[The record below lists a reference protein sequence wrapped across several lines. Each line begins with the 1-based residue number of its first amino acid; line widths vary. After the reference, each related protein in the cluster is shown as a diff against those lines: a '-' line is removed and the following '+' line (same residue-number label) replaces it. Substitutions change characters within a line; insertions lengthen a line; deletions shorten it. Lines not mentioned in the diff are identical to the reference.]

1 MTNGKK
7 KAGPTAGSFMAELQ
21 QETDRVRQATAA
33 LADGL
38 WLELLKVAEALPAS
52 VSLSLPSMHPLCLL
66 YL

>member
-7 KAGPTAGSFMAELQ
+7 KPGPAVGSFMAELQ

-38 WLELLKVAEALPAS
+38 WLELLKVAEALPAT
-52 VSLSLPSMHPLCLL
+52 VSLSLLSMHSL
-66 YL
+66 